1 MDRYIIA
8 KLHGSAAVTTVAQ
21 RVSVLKKLAKEF
33 PKAKDFSFLNDTQKV
48 TNWLNTYDLVTT
60 RASNLF
66 IILTAIKIDP
76 NVVSEQAKDY
86 YDKLRDKLVILKM
99 EYRQNRTKSPKQ
111 ITAFEIPLAQRQAQ
125 IQAIIK
131 EFSDQHKIDVMG
143 KLTKTI
149 YKSILDKSD
158 FIKRL
163 QEIVICACYL
173 LQPALRNDWAALK
186 LTSKIKTLPTD
197 QNYLYMRG
205 GRMVLVLNLY
215 KNAASMGHQEIEIP
229 SNRTGT
235 RLKALLA
242 FWIALIKM
250 HSSELKLS
258 PAEYPFYYFTSKN
271 KFYRNVNEDSM
282 RRSIPDITQ
291 KVLGQALT
299 INDFRH
305 LWEISIQQDPAYP
318 HMTLAQRNE
327 LHRQLLHSPG
337 AAFEYNL

>member
-1 MDRYIIA
+1 MDRYIVN
-8 KLHGSAAVTTVAQ
+8 KLHGSAAATTVNQ
-21 RVSVLKKLAKEF
+21 RVSILKKLAKKF

-48 TNWLNTYDLVTT
+48 TDWLNTYELVTT

-66 IILTAIKIDP
+66 IILAAIKSDP

-99 EYRQNRTKSPKQ
+99 EYRQSRTKSPKQ
-111 ITAFEIPLAQRQAQ
+111 IIAFEVPLAQRQAQ
-125 IQAIIK
+125 IHTIIK
-131 EFSDQHKIDVMG
+131 EFSDQHEINIVG
-143 KLTKTI
+143 KLTKAM
-149 YKSILDKSD
+149 YKQIANKPE

-163 QEIVICACYL
+163 QEIAICACYL
-173 LQPALRNDWAALK
+173 LQPALRNDWAALR
-186 LTSKIKTLPTD
+186 LTSKIKGLPSD

-215 KNAASMGHQEIEIP
+215 KNASSMGHQEIEVQH
-229 SNRTGT
+229 GQ
-235 RLKALLA
+235 LKGLLA

-250 HSSELKLS
+250 HASELKL
-258 PAEYPFYYFTSKN
+258 PPIEYPFYYFASKT

-282 RRSIPDITQ
+282 RRSIPDIAQ

-318 HMTLAQRNE
+318 HMALAQRNE